1 MSGLSCSKQALDCM
15 GSVVEMCGI
24 SCSSACGIL
33 ALQPKI
39 EPAFSALEGRFLTT
53 GPLEK
58 SREAFFFFFKYTYT
72 CKWACSSNHV
82 FQGSTALE
90 EMTKLSAKEIN
101 QGWFKPMG
109 LCPCY
114 WPGKEAKA
122 N

>member
-58 SREAFFFFFKYTYT
+58 SREAFFFFLNIHIHVSGLVVQTTFFKAQLHL
-72 CKWACSSNHV
+72 K
-82 FQGSTALE
+82 
-90 EMTKLSAKEIN
+90 K
-101 QGWFKPMG
+101 
-109 LCPCY
+109 
-114 WPGKEAKA
+114 
-122 N
+122 